1 MSGGSEARARRREIV
16 VDGARLSYLH
26 AGSGRPVLLLH
37 GTCWNRVGAH
47 PPALAAT
54 GHQVLALDF
63 PGFGLSGGR
72 LARDE
77 AAVPAL
83 AAGALRTHI
92 TARPRVPDGAR
103 R

>member
-1 MSGGSEARARRREIV
+1 
-16 VDGARLSYLH
+16 
-26 AGSGRPVLLLH
+26 
-37 GTCWNRVGAH
+37 VGAH
-47 PPALAAT
+47 SPAIAAT

-83 AAGALRTHI
+83 ATCALRFLDALSIAGPFVVGGHDI
-92 TARPRVPDGAR
+92 GGAVEQHLAAHESRVEGAR
-103 R
+103 ADELGAV